1 MPHQSAPQP
10 FGIDVSVVEPA
21 ETRKAL
27 RTALQQIE
35 LRFQE
40 QQNEIEALIDM
51 LCDRHAIS
59 VGEFKVYLRRT
70 QQRDEKAARLHASL
84 VQAAHLAPP
93 PAPPAAPARPNPAEA
108 EEEDVAQR
116 PKVYNL

>member
-1 MPHQSAPQP
+1 MPHP
-10 FGIDVSVVEPA
+10 FGIDLSGVEPA
-21 ETRKAL
+21 ETRRIL
-27 RTALQQIE
+27 RTVLQHVE

-59 VGEFKVYLRRT
+59 VGEFKVYLRRM
-70 QQRDEKAARLHASL
+70 QQRDEKAARLHATL
-84 VQAAHLAPP
+84 EQAAHLT
-93 PAPPAAPARPNPAEA
+93 PAPAPMAASPKAGPA
-108 EEEDVAQR
+108 EEEDAAQR